1 MNTIMVWM
9 LISVSYGYGSIGT
22 TTVVGHFKTQ
32 QTCEHVLNNLPFKNG
47 TQVKANCIQAEIVV
61 TK

>member
-1 MNTIMVWM
+1 MNTIMIWM
-9 LISVSYGYGSIGT
+9 LISISYGNNNFGT

-32 QTCEHVLNNLPFKNG
+32 QMCENVMNNLPFKNG
-47 TQVKANCIQAEIVV
+47 GNIKANCIQAEIVV